1 MPSEKLMKNEPLKK
15 RLRVESKIYGIAT
28 KNGWNVFVSI
38 KNGIRCYD
46 FHRKTLSGVP
56 FSFTAEVKDDKICS
70 LTNEVVSFVDAINP
84 ATCAKEWMIK
94 SGAMDSSW
102 YLQAVADMEDIRNK
116 AWLLAC
122 DLSELSGKKPFRS
135 AFTKNGLN

>member
-1 MPSEKLMKNEPLKK
+1 MTSIGKPSVVCL
-15 RLRVESKIYGIAT
+15 
-28 KNGWNVFVSI
+28 F
-38 KNGIRCYD
+38 
-46 FHRKTLSGVP
+46 
-56 FSFTAEVKDDKICS
+56 KDDKICS

>member
-1 MPSEKLMKNEPLKK
+1 M
-15 RLRVESKIYGIAT
+15 VESKIYGIAT

-84 ATCAKEWMIK
+84 ATCAKEWSDKIRGDGLVLVSASC
-94 SGAMDSSW
+94 SG
-102 YLQAVADMEDIRNK
+102 YGRYKKQGVAV
-116 AWLLAC
+116 
-122 DLSELSGKKPFRS
+122 
-135 AFTKNGLN
+135 GLRLVRVVG

>member
-1 MPSEKLMKNEPLKK
+1 M
-15 RLRVESKIYGIAT
+15 VESKIYGIAT

-102 YLQAVADMEDIRNK
+102 YLQAVADMGDIRNK